1 METISN
7 EVQESQNEEANEKVA
22 ENIIEEATEPQPTQE
37 IQQEE
42 TKQEEA
48 EEKPKPKATANKLP
62 RSVKVVEMVECNDC
76 GKKMLPKSLKHSH
89 PRNCKGQP
97 SETLPVNKQ
106 KNSYGSKLK
115 EQMRKEIEDEMKSK
129 YQNNQNEIIQHSE
142 EIEVASPAEHA
153 SHWRGVANAREA
165 QPSVRTKAMP
175 KQPVIMKPPPQR
187 QLTATELLQ
196 QSYNEMKKLKQQE
209 KAEKIAK
216 FKTSMF

>member
-7 EVQESQNEEANEKVA
+7 EVQEKNEEANEKVV

-37 IQQEE
+37 IQQVEA
-42 TKQEEA
+42 KQEKA
-48 EEKPKPKATANKLP
+48 EEKPKPKATAKKLP
-62 RSVKVVEMVECNDC
+62 RTVKVVEMVNCPDC
-76 GKKMLPKSLKHSH
+76 DERMLPKSLKHSH

-97 SETLPVNKQ
+97 SETLPANKQ

-115 EQMRKEIEDEMKSK
+115 EQMRKEIEEEMESK

-142 EIEVASPAEHA
+142 EIEVK
-153 SHWRGVANAREA
+153 
-165 QPSVRTKAMP
+165 TKATP
-175 KQPVIMKPPPQR
+175 KQPVIMKQPER
-187 QLTATELLQ
+187 QLTASEILQ

-209 KAEKIAK
+209 KAEKIAR

>member
-7 EVQESQNEEANEKVA
+7 EVQESQNEEANEKVV

-42 TKQEEA
+42 AKQEEA
-48 EEKPKPKATANKLP
+48 EEKPKPKATAKKLA
-62 RSVKVVEMVECNDC
+62 RSVKVVEMVNCLDC
-76 GKKMLPKSLKHSH
+76 DKRMLPKSLKHSH

-115 EQMRKEIEDEMKSK
+115 EQMRKEIEEEMKSK

-142 EIEVASPAEHA
+142 EVEVK
-153 SHWRGVANAREA
+153 
-165 QPSVRTKAMP
+165 TKATP
-175 KQPVIMKPPPQR
+175 KQPAIMKPPTPQR

-209 KAEKIAK
+209 KAEKIAR

>member
-7 EVQESQNEEANEKVA
+7 EVQESQNEEANEKVV

-37 IQQEE
+37 IKQEE

-48 EEKPKPKATANKLP
+48 EEKPKPKATAKKLP
-62 RSVKVVEMVECNDC
+62 RTVKVVEMVNCPDC
-76 GKKMLPKSLKHSH
+76 DKRMLPKSLKHSH
-89 PRNCKGQP
+89 PKNCKGQP

-142 EIEVASPAEHA
+142 EIQVK
-153 SHWRGVANAREA
+153 
-165 QPSVRTKAMP
+165 TKAIP
-175 KQPVIMKPPPQR
+175 KQPVAMKPPIPQR

-209 KAEKIAK
+209 KAEKIAR

>member
-7 EVQESQNEEANEKVA
+7 EIQESQNEEANEKVA

-42 TKQEEA
+42 AKQEEA
-48 EEKPKPKATANKLP
+48 EEQPKPKATAKKLA
-62 RSVKVVEMVECNDC
+62 RTVKVVEMLNCPDC
-76 GKKMLPKSLKHSH
+76 DKRMLPKSLKHSH

-115 EQMRKEIEDEMKSK
+115 EQMRKEIEEEMKSK

-142 EIEVASPAEHA
+142 EIEVK
-153 SHWRGVANAREA
+153 
-165 QPSVRTKAMP
+165 TKTTP
-175 KQPVIMKPPPQR
+175 KQPVIMKPPPQQR
-187 QLTATELLQ
+187 QLTATEILQ
-196 QSYNEMKKLKQQE
+196 QSYNEMKKLKQQQ

>member
-7 EVQESQNEEANEKVA
+7 EVQESQNEEANEKVV

-42 TKQEEA
+42 AKQEEA
-48 EEKPKPKATANKLP
+48 EEKPKPKATAKKLA
-62 RSVKVVEMVECNDC
+62 RSVKVVEMVNCPDC
-76 GKKMLPKSLKHSH
+76 DKRMLPKSLKHSH
-89 PRNCKGQP
+89 PRSCKGQP

-115 EQMRKEIEDEMKSK
+115 EQMRKEIEEEMKSK

-142 EIEVASPAEHA
+142 EVEVK
-153 SHWRGVANAREA
+153 
-165 QPSVRTKAMP
+165 TKATP
-175 KQPVIMKPPPQR
+175 KQPVILKPPTPQR

-209 KAEKIAK
+209 KAEKIAR

>member
-7 EVQESQNEEANEKVA
+7 EVQESQNEEANEKVV

-42 TKQEEA
+42 AKREEA
-48 EEKPKPKATANKLP
+48 EEKPKPKATAKKLP
-62 RSVKVVEMVECNDC
+62 GSVKVVEMVNCPDC
-76 GKKMLPKSLKHSH
+76 DKRMLPKSLKHSH

-115 EQMRKEIEDEMKSK
+115 EQMRKEIEEEMKNK
-129 YQNNQNEIIQHSE
+129 YQNKENDKNAQNVTNEFVQYSE
-142 EIEVASPAEHA
+142 PIE
-153 SHWRGVANAREA
+153 VANAREA
-165 QPSVRTKAMP
+165 QPSVKTKRIP
-175 KQPVIMKPPPQR
+175 KKPVIMKQPER

-196 QSYNEMKKLKQQE
+196 QSYNEMKRLKQQE
-209 KAEKIAK
+209 KAEKIAR

>member
-7 EVQESQNEEANEKVA
+7 EVQESQNEEANEKVV

-42 TKQEEA
+42 AKQEEA
-48 EEKPKPKATANKLP
+48 EEKPKPKATAKKLA
-62 RSVKVVEMVECNDC
+62 RTVKVVEMVNCPDC
-76 GKKMLPKSLKHSH
+76 DKRMLPKSLKHSH

-115 EQMRKEIEDEMKSK
+115 EQMRKEIEEEMKNK
-129 YQNNQNEIIQHSE
+129 YQNNRNEIIQHSE
-142 EIEVASPAEHA
+142 EIEVK
-153 SHWRGVANAREA
+153 
-165 QPSVRTKAMP
+165 TKATP
-175 KQPVIMKPPPQR
+175 KQPVIMKPPER
-187 QLTATELLQ
+187 QLTASELLQ

-209 KAEKIAK
+209 KAEKIAR

>member
-1 METISN
+1 METISK
-7 EVQESQNEEANEKVA
+7 EVQESQNEEASEKVV

-42 TKQEEA
+42 AKQEEA
-48 EEKPKPKATANKLP
+48 EEKPKPKATAKKLP
-62 RSVKVVEMVECNDC
+62 RTVKVVEMVNCLDC
-76 GKKMLPKSLKHSH
+76 DKRMLPKSLKHSH

-115 EQMRKEIEDEMKSK
+115 EQMRKEIEEEMKSK

-142 EIEVASPAEHA
+142 EIEVK
-153 SHWRGVANAREA
+153 
-165 QPSVRTKAMP
+165 TKAMP
-175 KQPVIMKPPPQR
+175 KQPVIMKPPEQPQRREAREAIAER

-209 KAEKIAK
+209 KAEKIAR
-216 FKTSMF
+216 FKSSMF

>member
-22 ENIIEEATEPQPTQE
+22 ENIIEEATETQPTPE

-42 TKQEEA
+42 TKHEEA
-48 EEKPKPKATANKLP
+48 EEKPKPKATAKKLA
-62 RSVKVVEMVECNDC
+62 RTVKVVEMVNCPDC
-76 GKKMLPKSLKHSH
+76 DKRMLPKSLKHSH

-115 EQMRKEIEDEMKSK
+115 EQMRKEIEEEMKSK
-129 YQNNQNEIIQHSE
+129 YQNNRNEIIQHSE
-142 EIEVASPAEHA
+142 QIEVK
-153 SHWRGVANAREA
+153 
-165 QPSVRTKAMP
+165 TKAMP
-175 KQPVIMKPPPQR
+175 KQPVIMKPPER

-209 KAEKIAK
+209 KAEKIAR
-216 FKTSMF
+216 FKSSMF

>member
-7 EVQESQNEEANEKVA
+7 EVQESQNEEANEKVVK
-22 ENIIEEATEPQPTQE
+22 NIIEEATEAQPTQE

-48 EEKPKPKATANKLP
+48 EEKPKPKATAKKLP
-62 RSVKVVEMVECNDC
+62 RSVKVVEMVNCPDC
-76 GKKMLPKSLKHSH
+76 DKKMLPKSLKHSH

-129 YQNNQNEIIQHSE
+129 YQDKENKVVQYSE
-142 EIEVASPAEHA
+142 PIEVKTKPKPVRMVEAYEVSR
-153 SHWRGVANAREA
+153 SIRE
-165 QPSVRTKAMP
+165 
-175 KQPVIMKPPPQR
+175 PPQR

-209 KAEKIAK
+209 KAEKIAR

>member
-7 EVQESQNEEANEKVA
+7 EVQESQNEEANEKVD

-42 TKQEEA
+42 AKQEEA
-48 EEKPKPKATANKLP
+48 EEKPKPKATAKKLP

-129 YQNNQNEIIQHSE
+129 YQNNQNEIVQHSE
-142 EIEVASPAEHA
+142 EIEV
-153 SHWRGVANAREA
+153 
-165 QPSVRTKAMP
+165 RTKATP
-175 KQPVIMKPPPQR
+175 KQPVITKQPER
-187 QLTATELLQ
+187 QLTASELLQ

-209 KAEKIAK
+209 KAEKIAR

>member
-7 EVQESQNEEANEKVA
+7 EVQESQNEEANEKVV

-42 TKQEEA
+42 AKQEEA
-48 EEKPKPKATANKLP
+48 EEKPKPKATAKKLP
-62 RSVKVVEMVECNDC
+62 RTVKVVEMVECNDC

-115 EQMRKEIEDEMKSK
+115 EQMRKEIEEEMKNK
-129 YQNNQNEIIQHSE
+129 YQNKENDKNTQNVTNEVVQYSE
-142 EIEVASPAEHA
+142 PIEVK
-153 SHWRGVANAREA
+153 
-165 QPSVRTKAMP
+165 TKATP
-175 KQPVIMKPPPQR
+175 RQPVIMKPSER

-209 KAEKIAK
+209 KAEKIAR

>member
-1 METISN
+1 METVSN
-7 EVQESQNEEANEKVA
+7 EVQESQNDEANEKVV
-22 ENIIEEATEPQPTQE
+22 ETINEEATEPIQE

-42 TKQEEA
+42 AKQETKKEEV
-48 EEKPKPKATANKLP
+48 EEKPKPKATAKKLA
-62 RSVKVVEMVECNDC
+62 RTVKVVEMVNCPDC
-76 GKKMLPKSLKHSH
+76 DKKMLPKSLKHSH

-106 KNSYGSKLK
+106 QNSYGSKLK

-129 YQNNQNEIIQHSE
+129 YQNKENEIIQHSE
-142 EIEVASPAEHA
+142 EIEVK
-153 SHWRGVANAREA
+153 
-165 QPSVRTKAMP
+165 TKA
-175 KQPVIMKPPPQR
+175 KPVARTPEPIREPPQR

-209 KAEKIAK
+209 KAEKIAR

>member
-7 EVQESQNEEANEKVA
+7 EVQESQNEEATEKVV

-48 EEKPKPKATANKLP
+48 EEKPKPKATAKKLP

-115 EQMRKEIEDEMKSK
+115 EQMRKEIEEEMKAK
-129 YQNNQNEIIQHSE
+129 YTNKENDKNVQNVQNEIIQHSE
-142 EIEVASPAEHA
+142 EIEVS
-153 SHWRGVANAREA
+153 
-165 QPSVRTKAMP
+165 TKAKP
-175 KQPVIMKPPPQR
+175 KQPVITKPPQPQR

-196 QSYNEMKKLKQQE
+196 QSYNEMKRLKQQE
-209 KAEKIAK
+209 KQEKINS
-216 FKTSMF
+216 FKSKMF

>member
-7 EVQESQNEEANEKVA
+7 EVQESQNEEANEKVV
-22 ENIIEEATEPQPTQE
+22 ENIIEEATEPQPTRE

-42 TKQEEA
+42 AKQEEA
-48 EEKPKPKATANKLP
+48 EEKPKPKATAKKLP
-62 RSVKVVEMVECNDC
+62 RTVKVVEMVNCPDC
-76 GKKMLPKSLKHSH
+76 DKRMLPKSLKHSY

-115 EQMRKEIEDEMKSK
+115 EQMRKEIEEEMKSK
-129 YQNNQNEIIQHSE
+129 YQKNQNEIIQHSE
-142 EIEVASPAEHA
+142 EIEVK
-153 SHWRGVANAREA
+153 
-165 QPSVRTKAMP
+165 TKS
-175 KQPVIMKPPPQR
+175 KPVVMKPPPSPQPC

-209 KAEKIAK
+209 RAEKIAR
-216 FKTSMF
+216 FKSNMF

>member
-7 EVQESQNEEANEKVA
+7 EVQESQNDEANEKVA

-42 TKQEEA
+42 AKQEEA
-48 EEKPKPKATANKLP
+48 EEKPKPKATAKKLP
-62 RSVKVVEMVECNDC
+62 RTVKVVEMVTCPDC
-76 GKKMLPKSLKHSH
+76 DKRMLPKSLKHSH

-115 EQMRKEIEDEMKSK
+115 EQMRKEIEEEMKSK
-129 YQNNQNEIIQHSE
+129 YQNKENEIIQHSE
-142 EIEVASPAEHA
+142 EIEI
-153 SHWRGVANAREA
+153 ANAREA
-165 QPSVRTKAMP
+165 QPSVKTKTIP
-175 KQPVIMKPPPQR
+175 KKPVIMKQPER
-187 QLTATELLQ
+187 QLTASELLQ
-196 QSYNEMKKLKQQE
+196 QSYNEMKRLKQQE
-209 KAEKIAK
+209 KAEKIAR

>member
-48 EEKPKPKATANKLP
+48 EEKPKPKATAKKFP
-62 RSVKVVEMVECNDC
+62 RTVKVVEMVECNDC

-115 EQMRKEIEDEMKSK
+115 EQMRKEIEEEMKGK

-142 EIEVASPAEHA
+142 EIEVK
-153 SHWRGVANAREA
+153 
-165 QPSVRTKAMP
+165 TKATP
-175 KQPVIMKPPPQR
+175 KQPVIMKPPSPPPR

-209 KAEKIAK
+209 KAEKIAR
-216 FKTSMF
+216 FKSSMF

>member
-1 METISN
+1 MD
-7 EVQESQNEEANEKVA
+7 

-42 TKQEEA
+42 AKQEEA
-48 EEKPKPKATANKLP
+48 EEKPKPKATAKKLP

-142 EIEVASPAEHA
+142 EIEV
-153 SHWRGVANAREA
+153 
-165 QPSVRTKAMP
+165 RTKATP
-175 KQPVIMKPPPQR
+175 KQPVITKQPER
-187 QLTATELLQ
+187 QLTASELLQ

-209 KAEKIAK
+209 KAEKIAR

>member
-42 TKQEEA
+42 AKQEEA
-48 EEKPKPKATANKLP
+48 EEKPKPKATAKKLA
-62 RSVKVVEMVECNDC
+62 RTVKVVEMVNCPDC
-76 GKKMLPKSLKHSH
+76 DKRMLPKSLKHSH

-106 KNSYGSKLK
+106 KNSHGSKLK
-115 EQMRKEIEDEMKSK
+115 EQMRKEIEEEIKSK
-129 YQNNQNEIIQHSE
+129 YQNSQNEIIHHSE
-142 EIEVASPAEHA
+142 EIEVK
-153 SHWRGVANAREA
+153 
-165 QPSVRTKAMP
+165 TKAMP

-187 QLTATELLQ
+187 QLTASELLQ

-209 KAEKIAK
+209 KAEKIAR
-216 FKTSMF
+216 FKSSMF

>member
-7 EVQESQNEEANEKVA
+7 DVQESQNEKANEKVA
-22 ENIIEEATEPQPTQE
+22 ESIIEEATEPQPTQE

-42 TKQEEA
+42 AKQEEA
-48 EEKPKPKATANKLP
+48 EEKPKPKATAKKLP
-62 RSVKVVEMVECNDC
+62 RTVKVEMVNCPDC
-76 GKKMLPKSLKHSH
+76 DKRMLPKSLKHSH

-142 EIEVASPAEHA
+142 EIEVA
-153 SHWRGVANAREA
+153 NAREA
-165 QPSVRTKAMP
+165 QPSVKTKATP
-175 KQPVIMKPPPQR
+175 KQPVIMKQPER
-187 QLTATELLQ
+187 QLTASELLQ

-209 KAEKIAK
+209 KAEKIAR